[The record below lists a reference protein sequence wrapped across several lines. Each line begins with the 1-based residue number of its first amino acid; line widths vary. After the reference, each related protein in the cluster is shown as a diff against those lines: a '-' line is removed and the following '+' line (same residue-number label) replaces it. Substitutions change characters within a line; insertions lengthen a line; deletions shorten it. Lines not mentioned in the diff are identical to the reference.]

1 MSLAGADAALMEA
14 MPDLGMVA
22 CNGAGLDK
30 IDLAEAARRNIV
42 VCHTPDEL
50 TEDVADFAV
59 GLMYAASRR
68 LIEADRFVRS
78 GRWLTTRMTP
88 SRSLVGKTLG
98 IVGLGKIGSAI
109 AWRAAGLGLA
119 VLYHGRSERKGSG
132 HEFEPDLLGLAE
144 RSDIVI
150 LSCAGGDETRHL
162 VRAEFLERLGADGIL
177 VNVSRGAVV
186 DEAALLDALERGV
199 IAGAGLDVF
208 ASEPQIDERFMRL
221 ENVVVAPHYA
231 SLTFET
237 RAAMIAR
244 IHREI
249 GAFLGGGPLRDA
261 AKIADGGTR
270 P

>member
-1 MSLAGADAALMEA
+1 MARGRARPRRAL
-14 MPDLGMVA
+14 
-22 CNGAGLDK
+22 
-30 IDLAEAARRNIV
+30 
-42 VCHTPDEL
+42 
-50 TEDVADFAV
+50 
-59 GLMYAASRR
+59 
-68 LIEADRFVRS
+68 
-78 GRWLTTRMTP
+78 
-88 SRSLVGKTLG
+88 
-98 IVGLGKIGSAI
+98 
-109 AWRAAGLGLA
+109 
-119 VLYHGRSERKGSG
+119 
-132 HEFEPDLLGLAE
+132 
-144 RSDIVI
+144 
-150 LSCAGGDETRHL
+150 TRHL